1 MKILKKIL
9 IVLVVLIAVLAIIGM
24 FMSPKVRVERSMDM
38 KASPDAVYN
47 QVADLKMWDNWMP
60 WNKMDPAMKKTY
72 GEKTTGEGATY
83 SWESTNKNVGK
94 GSIVITKAVPNE
106 MVETTLAFEGQG
118 TATGGYQIEKTDGGS
133 KVTWS
138 INMDMGANPFKRLM
152 GSMMDK
158 MMGPYFDQGLHSLDS
173 ASSAMPVTASAAPAD
188 STSMMAAKDST
199 AAAK

>member
-9 IVLVVLIAVLAIIGM
+9 IVLVVIVAVLAIAGM
-24 FMSPKVRVERSMDM
+24 FMSPKVRVERSMEM
-38 KASPDAVYN
+38 KASPEAVYS

-60 WNKMDPAMKKTY
+60 WNKMDPAMVKTY
-72 GEKTTGEGATY
+72 GDKTMGEGATY
-83 SWESTNKNVGK
+83 SWVSNNKNVGK

-106 MVETTLAFEGQG
+106 MVETTLSFDGQG
-118 TATGGYQIEKTDGGS
+118 DATGGYQMEKTDAGT

-138 INMDMGANPFKRLM
+138 MNMDMGSNPFKRLM

-173 ASSAMPVTASAAPAD
+173 ASSAMPAPAPMMENTEMPAAD
-188 STSMMAAKDST
+188 SSASMAK
-199 AAAK
+199 